1 MCFCVSH
8 SMFELLQDPM
18 RFVLYIKQVQ
28 LSKYSWASNVLL
40 IFWSSKDL
48 FEWTLNGTD
57 HSRFIK
63 HIFICVSKMKKSQIW
78 NYMNFKFWVSHPF
91 KAILYNVIVENSVF
105 CFRSLERVLFCFWMI
120 IIMYTK
126 QHLNI
131 TDLFWCRRI
140 WPAFPKPRH
149 WISLWWPLLQQTS

>member
-1 MCFCVSH
+1 MSH

-91 KAILYNVIVENSVF
+91 KAILYNVIVENF
-105 CFRSLERVLFCFWMI
+105 CVLFQEFG
-120 IIMYTK
+120 K
-126 QHLNI
+126 GPFLFLNDNNHVHKATFKYNWFI
-131 TDLFWCRRI
+131 LM
-140 WPAFPKPRH
+140 
-149 WISLWWPLLQQTS
+149 